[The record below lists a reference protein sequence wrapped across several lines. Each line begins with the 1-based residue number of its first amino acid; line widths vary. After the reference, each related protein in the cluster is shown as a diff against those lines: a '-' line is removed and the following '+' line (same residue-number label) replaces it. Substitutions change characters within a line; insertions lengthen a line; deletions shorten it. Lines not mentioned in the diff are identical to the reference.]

1 MVFPNFLIIG
11 AAKSGTTSL
20 YSYLNQHPQIYMS
33 PVKEPR
39 FFALEGKEI
48 NYQGPAKV
56 INQKT
61 INTIEEYES
70 LFDGA
75 TNETAVGE
83 ASTLYL
89 YHPEA
94 SEKIKQ
100 HIPQAKLIAIL
111 RNPVERAFSSYQHLV
126 RDGYETLS
134 FEDALNAEKKRI
146 ADNYPPLWHYQQR
159 GFYYQQLSQY
169 FATFPAEQIK
179 VYLYEDL
186 IKNSSSMLEDI
197 FNFLEVEPNFQP
209 NTTQKMNASG
219 TPKNKVLHK
228 IITQDNFVKSAVKS
242 LLPKDLRKN
251 LYKKVK
257 KSNLKK
263 DNTIP
268 YNLARQLKETY
279 REDILQLQELLKRDL
294 SAWLN

>member
-33 PVKEPR
+33 SVKEPR

-61 INTIEEYES
+61 INTLEEYES
-70 LFDGA
+70 LFDGVQ
-75 TNETAVGE
+75 NETAIGE

-89 YHPEA
+89 YHPKA
-94 SEKIKQ
+94 VKKIKQ
-100 HIPQAKLIAIL
+100 YIPQVKLIAIL
-111 RNPVERAFSSYQHLV
+111 RDPVKRAFSSYQHLL

-134 FEDALNAEKKRI
+134 FAAALKAEKERI

-169 FATFPAEQIK
+169 FAEFPAEQIK

-186 IKNSSSMLEDI
+186 IQNSHLMLEDM
-197 FNFLEVEPNFQP
+197 FGFLGVEPKFQP
-209 NTTQKMNASG
+209 DKTQKMNASG
-219 TPKNKVLHK
+219 SPKNKILHK
-228 IITQDNFVKSAVKS
+228 LITKDNWLKSAVKGII
-242 LLPKDLRKN
+242 PQDLRQN
-251 LYKKVK
+251 IYQKVK
-257 KSNLKK
+257 KSNLQKNNQIP
-263 DNTIP
+263 DNITE
-268 YNLARQLKETY
+268 QLKETY
-279 REDILQLQELLKRDL
+279 RADILQLQELLKRDL
-294 SAWLN
+294 SNWLN